1 MDETQLISLLI
12 GDIYDAALDSALW
25 PSVLAQAAAFVGGVS
40 ASLYV
45 KDAAAR
51 RGSVFYDDGCIDDHY
66 KELYFTRYAKLDPC
80 TTGHF
85 FAEVGQP
92 IATGDLIPYNEFL
105 QTRFYNEWVKPQR
118 LADHLTVVLEKT
130 GTSVALFGVFRHER
144 DGVVDA
150 EARRRMRLIA
160 PHVRRA
166 VLIGRVVDLKA
177 AEASSFADMLDGLS
191 AGLFMVDAAGRIVHA
206 NAAGHSI
213 LQKED
218 YLHTVGGR
226 LAARDSQT
234 DQSLRDLFAAAGNGD
249 EALGIKGIA
258 VPLTASDGEH
268 HVAHVLPLTSG
279 ARRNA
284 GAPFAAVAALFVHK
298 AALDTPS
305 PPEAIAKAY
314 KLTPTELRVLLAIVE
329 IGGVPEVAEAL
340 GVSPETVKTHLGRLY
355 EKTNTHRQADLVKL
369 VAGFTGPLT
378 G

>member
-85 FAEVGQP
+85 FAAVGQP

-150 EARRRMRLIA
+150 
-160 PHVRRA
+160 RRA
-166 VLIGRVVDLKA
+166 GA
-177 AEASSFADMLDGLS
+177 CGL
-191 AGLFMVDAAGRIVHA
+191 
-206 NAAGHSI
+206 
-213 LQKED
+213 
-218 YLHTVGGR
+218 LHRTC
-226 LAARDSQT
+226 
-234 DQSLRDLFAAAGNGD
+234 
-249 EALGIKGIA
+249 
-258 VPLTASDGEH
+258 
-268 HVAHVLPLTSG
+268 G
-279 ARRNA
+279 ARC
-284 GAPFAAVAALFVHK
+284 
-298 AALDTPS
+298 
-305 PPEAIAKAY
+305 
-314 KLTPTELRVLLAIVE
+314 
-329 IGGVPEVAEAL
+329 
-340 GVSPETVKTHLGRLY
+340 
-355 EKTNTHRQADLVKL
+355 
-369 VAGFTGPLT
+369 
-378 G
+378 